1 MFLTTSSLV
10 HHLLKTAMQAL
21 SEHLAFIKLAE
32 TDQSP
37 ELAWTAPIFTFN
49 AFCNLETKLKQL
61 KRSDPPQYA
70 LLGGTANLLKE
81 HETAST
87 QPKSQSQDPRIF
99 LNISHPSSV
108 FICGS
113 QGSGKS
119 HTLSCLLENCLIPSE
134 VNNLR
139 NPLTALVFHQD
150 TFISDE
156 AGSPCEAAY
165 LSSNPLVSVT
175 VLCSP
180 TNMATIKVS

>member
-1 MFLTTSSLV
+1 M

-21 SEHLAFIKLAE
+21 SEHLDLIKLTE
-32 TDQSP
+32 TDQS
-37 ELAWTAPIFTFN
+37 LDQAWNAPIFTFT

-61 KRSDPPQYA
+61 DREPPQYA

-81 HETAST
+81 YENPST
-87 QPKSQSQDPRIF
+87 QPGSQPQDPRIF
-99 LNISHPSSV
+99 VNISHPCSV

-119 HTLSCLLENCLIPSE
+119 HTLSCLLENCLIPSK
-134 VNNLR
+134 VNNLQ

-150 TFISDE
+150 TFISNDG
-156 AGSPCEAAY
+156 GSPCEAAY

-180 TNMATIKVS
+180 TNVNTIKVS